1 MGEGELDFSEIQQMF
16 SKRDA
21 AHEKEAQER
30 RAQLKVVRSGPVT
43 TQTEIKPVTHGL
55 EYKKIELRD
64 EPAYDDM
71 RPTNL
76 HVTEKGY
83 NLCGIQKL
91 ALVMCTVVII
101 AASSIIIGLGLNKP
115 VNTNTSNTT
124 TKPGIVTIDPNF
136 NGGTSDSNVIV
147 NGMIA
152 PEQCALSDFTIVLRQ
167 STSNVGNIVSVTERE
182 LSEYGVDSR
191 VVNSNE
197 DITEVI
203 SGIKKENSGRDIIV
217 INVDGYANQGA
228 NEMVIMTNYS
238 NTAKSGDNLAIAI
251 NNNNNDIYGID
262 SEIRCGKKLSNGNR
276 GETSVEEAI
285 RKAGHN
291 DVVCI
296 TIAPS
301 MEQVDSQVES
311 NNIAT
316 AIVEGVYRFASLPE
330 NERYTDPIKRV
341 EYGHTIYGYAEENNT
356 TESKIRTA
364 NREVLEANNG
374 LLPHDAAIIVKDAH
388 ENLTSKY
395 KVDNKSITTNPSEV
409 TNKQFVYE
417 VGAGEVSSQIAEEL
431 GVSVSDLIVP
441 SGDPNKI
448 YPGDKIVYEKEV
460 GKVLVSKTPT
470 KTK

>member
-1 MGEGELDFSEIQQMF
+1 MGEEELDFSEIQQMF
-16 SKRDA
+16 SKKA
-21 AHEKEAQER
+21 ANEEKAAQER
-30 RAQLKVVRSGPVT
+30 RAQLKVVRSGPVK
-43 TQTEIKPVTHGL
+43 TQTEIKPVTHGI

-76 HVTEKGY
+76 RVTEKGY
-83 NLCGIQKL
+83 RLCGIQKL

-101 AASSIIIGLGLNKP
+101 AASSILIGLGLNKP
-115 VNTNTSNTT
+115 VDSNTT
-124 TKPGIVTIDPNF
+124 NKPGIVTMVPN
-136 NGGTSDSNVIV
+136 NNSGTSNSNIVV
-147 NGMIA
+147 NGILN

-167 STSNVGNIVSVTERE
+167 STSNVGNIVSVAERE

-191 VVNSNE
+191 VVNSND
-197 DITEVI
+197 DITKVI
-203 SGIKKENSGRDIIV
+203 AGIKSENTGRDIIV

-238 NTAKSGDNLAIAI
+238 NNAKSGDNLAIAI

-285 RKAGHN
+285 RKAGHE

-296 TIAPS
+296 TIAPL
-301 MEQVDSQVES
+301 MERIDSQVE
-311 NNIAT
+311 NNNVAT
-316 AIVEGVYRFASLPE
+316 AIVEGIYKFASLPE
-330 NERYTDPIKRV
+330 NERYTDSIRRV
-341 EYGHTIYGYAEENNT
+341 EYGDTIYGYAEANNT

-374 LLPHDAAIIVKDAH
+374 LLPHDAAIRVKDPH
-388 ENLTSKY
+388 ENLTSKV
-395 KVDNKSITTNPSEV
+395 KVDNKSITTNPNDV
-409 TNKQFVYE
+409 TNKQIVYE
-417 VGAGEVSSQIAEEL
+417 VQAGDMSSTLAEQF

-460 GKVLVSKTPT
+460 GKLLVSKTVG

>member
-1 MGEGELDFSEIQQMF
+1 MGEEELDFSEIQQMF
-16 SKRDA
+16 AKKA
-21 AHEKEAQER
+21 ANEEKAAQER
-30 RAQLKVVRSGPVT
+30 RAQLKVVRSGPVK

-76 HVTEKGY
+76 RVTEKGY
-83 NLCGIQKL
+83 KLCGIQKI

-101 AASSIIIGLGLNKP
+101 AASSILIGLGLNK
-115 VNTNTSNTT
+115 TIDSNTSNITN
-124 TKPGIVTIDPNF
+124 KPGIETLDPNYSS
-136 NGGTSDSNVIV
+136 GTSNSNVIV

-152 PEQCALSDFTIVLRQ
+152 PERCALSDFTIVLRK
-167 STSNVGNIVSVTERE
+167 STSNVGNIVSVAERE

-191 VVNSNE
+191 VVNSND

-203 SGIKKENSGRDIIV
+203 AGIKSENTGRDIIV

-238 NTAKSGDNLAIAI
+238 NNAKSGDNLAIAI

-276 GETSVEEAI
+276 GETSVEAAL
-285 RKAGHN
+285 RNAGYG
-291 DVVCI
+291 DVVCL
-296 TIAPS
+296 TIAPD
-301 MEQVDSQVES
+301 MERIDSQVE
-311 NNIAT
+311 NNNVAT
-316 AIVEGVYRFASLPE
+316 AIVEGIYRFASLPE
-330 NERYTDPIKRV
+330 NERYTDSIRRV
-341 EYGHTIYGYAEENNT
+341 EYGDTIYGYAEANNT

-374 LLPHDAAIIVKDAH
+374 LLPHDAAIVVRDAH
-388 ENLTSKY
+388 ENLTSKV
-395 KVDNKSITTNPSEV
+395 KVDNKSITANPNDV
-409 TNKQFVYE
+409 TNKQIVYE
-417 VGAGEVSSQIAEEL
+417 VQAGDMSSTLAEQF
-431 GVSVSDLIVP
+431 GVNVSDLIVP

-448 YPGDKIVYEKEV
+448 FPGDKIVYEKEV
-460 GKVLVSKTPT
+460 GKILVSKPVG